1 MDRTETETL
10 LEGINLTMNEIYTTI
25 KNSIAWRYK
34 TVSQLWGYTTVD
46 DMAQEVLL
54 YYLSVMRST
63 GEIRL
68 NHYIKKYNDRQHII
82 NMLKQTSYQLP
93 IYTLRSTGMKHKPL
107 SLQVEIKLENDYTTT
122 LEECIEDPKAHTEI
136 TKDLLREDFLKV
148 LIEELNTINFNILKT
163 EYLEKKKKEV
173 VQFNASNLPFLLDTK
188 NCLKATSRTKTQI
201 RILKDLVKGCTKAE
215 LAKKYD
221 TYKKDMEIIKTAFLG
236 RMKSYLK
243 TQ

>member
-82 NMLKQTSYQLP
+82 NMLKQTSY
-93 IYTLRSTGMKHKPL
+93 H
-107 SLQVEIKLENDYTTT
+107 
-122 LEECIEDPKAHTEI
+122 
-136 TKDLLREDFLKV
+136 
-148 LIEELNTINFNILKT
+148 NF
-163 EYLEKKKKEV
+163 
-173 VQFNASNLPFLLDTK
+173 
-188 NCLKATSRTKTQI
+188 
-201 RILKDLVKGCTKAE
+201 
-215 LAKKYD
+215 
-221 TYKKDMEIIKTAFLG
+221 
-236 RMKSYLK
+236 
-243 TQ
+243 